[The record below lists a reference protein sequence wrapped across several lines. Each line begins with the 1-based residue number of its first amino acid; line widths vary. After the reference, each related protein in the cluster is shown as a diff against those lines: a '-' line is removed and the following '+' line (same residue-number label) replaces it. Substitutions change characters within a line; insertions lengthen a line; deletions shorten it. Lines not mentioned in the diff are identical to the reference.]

1 MSAASGWKA
10 IALGTVCLALALGGC
25 GRKGALDVPK
35 AESAAAATQVSNS
48 NGDYEAPQG
57 GFVLD
62 PLIQ

>member
-10 IALGTVCLALALGGC
+10 IALGTVCVALALAGC

-35 AESAAAATQVSNS
+35 HPVAGDPAAAAAPL
-48 NGDYEAPQG
+48 EASDVASD